1 MTSLANFIFDVDG
14 TLTPS
19 RGIIQPEFHDFFLKF
34 CNDFNV
40 YLVTGSDYPKTR
52 EQLGVKILEKVALSF
67 NCAGNSNWSKG
78 EEVYR
83 NDFVC
88 SESLISFL
96 EEQLQNSRF
105 MQKTGN
111 HIEYRPGMINFSI
124 VGRNCT
130 FEQRYLY
137 RQWDDHKEERFQIA
151 KKLME
156 NFPGV
161 VAQVAGETGIDIY
174 EEGRDKS
181 QVTQWIQTPI
191 IFYGDKIQPG
201 GNDFPLAEKLKNI
214 PNCKSVSVR
223 NWNETYKCLQTMLNE
238 I

>member
-19 RGIIQPEFHDFFLKF
+19 RGVIHPEFHDFFLNF

-78 EEVYR
+78 KEVYR
-83 NDFVC
+83 NDFVY

-96 EEQLQNSRF
+96 KEQLHNSRF

-111 HIEYRPGMINFSI
+111 HIENRPGMINFSI

-137 RQWDDHKEERFQIA
+137 RQWDDHKQERYRIA
-151 KKLME
+151 NELME
-156 NFPGV
+156 KFPGV
-161 VAQVAGETGIDIY
+161 IAQVAGETGIDIY
-174 EEGRDKS
+174 EDGRDKS
-181 QVTQWIQTPI
+181 QVVEWIRMPI

-223 NWNETYKCLQTMLNE
+223 NWNETYKCLQSMLNE